1 MNRSISPQTALDLIS
16 AVKPPKSPTFNPAP
30 HCTNP
35 QCRFFHHNDPHDTS
49 WRSDHGT
56 YSTKAFGT
64 VQRYRCHS
72 CGKTFSTQSFSMD
85 YWVHHPVDYL
95 PLIQNLV
102 STSGQGNMSRFHHL
116 RYEVI
121 QNRYERISR
130 FFLALH
136 AYLRSHLSLEED
148 FVLDGFESFSCSQF
162 FPNNINLLVGDGSE
176 FIYGMGYAQLR
187 RKGRMTDAQKR
198 RRAELEAYYGKA
210 PPKAVETS
218 VASLIEDLCILL
230 SRKPVSRKLLKT
242 DEHKAYVRALQR
254 MNKSAEYL
262 EHVQYSS
269 KAARTPQN
277 PLFPVNYV
285 DRQIRKDQINH
296 VRETVQF
303 ARCPAAMMVRL
314 TVYQGYHNYLMPR
327 RVRAQRKGNWETRG
341 EHLGLRSDRVLAA
354 IGRYWGRR
362 VFLNKSALWESE
374 KMTWLLG
381 WRNQGMEMGRRQ
393 PQYTLV

>member
-1 MNRSISPQTALDLIS
+1 M
-16 AVKPPKSPTFNPAP
+16 
-30 HCTNP
+30 
-35 QCRFFHHNDPHDTS
+35 
-49 WRSDHGT
+49 
-56 YSTKAFGT
+56 
-64 VQRYRCHS
+64 
-72 CGKTFSTQSFSMD
+72 
-85 YWVHHPVDYL
+85 
-95 PLIQNLV
+95 
-102 STSGQGNMSRFHHL
+102 
-116 RYEVI
+116 
-121 QNRYERISR
+121 
-130 FFLALH
+130 
-136 AYLRSHLSLEED
+136 
-148 FVLDGFESFSCSQF
+148 
-162 FPNNINLLVGDGSE
+162 
-176 FIYGMGYAQLR
+176 
-187 RKGRMTDAQKR
+187 
-198 RRAELEAYYGKA
+198 
-210 PPKAVETS
+210 
-218 VASLIEDLCILL
+218 L
-230 SRKPVSRKLLKT
+230 SRRPVSKKLLKT

-262 EHVQYSS
+262 KHVQYSS

-381 WRNQGMEMGRRQ
+381 WRNQGIEMGRRQ